1 MEALAG
7 VATMSLGAHA
17 QADVDGVGSRT
28 AAGAAVVVT
37 RDVRSMPPQEH
48 AATPA
53 VGGAATVN
61 VLGVSAH
68 AHAVTTE
75 VGGAASTDEQTAVA
89 EGGDAASTDARDVSA
104 QAHADVEMQDAVP
117 TDELGVSAHARAD
130 TTEVRDSVPM
140 YESSEGRLEM
150 MARADTTEVRDSVP
164 MDESSEGRLEMMVRA
179 DTTEVRDSV
188 PMDESSEGRLEMMAR
203 ADTTEVRDSV
213 PMDASSEGQLE
224 MMSRADT
231 TEVRDSVPMDES
243 SEGQLEMMV
252 SAEVEVSMSVE
263 DKWGVARDGVV
274 VAATVADT
282 VLAAVQFGVHAGF
295 TVGRFLATGTA
306 RVATAG
312 AVMVVAM
319 NAAGDDGVSDAGEH
333 VLLTLAR
340 VTRVSMTAHATYV
353 LRT

>member
-28 AAGAAVVVT
+28 SAGAAAEVT
-37 RDVRSMPPQEH
+37 RDVLSMPPQEH

-61 VLGVSAH
+61 VRGVSAH
-68 AHAVTTE
+68 AHAVATE
-75 VGGAASTDEQTAVA
+75 VGGVASTDERTAVT

-104 QAHADVEMQDAVP
+104 QARADVEMQDAVP
-117 TDELGVSAHARAD
+117 TDELGVSAHARA
-130 TTEVRDSVPM
+130 E
-140 YESSEGRLEM
+140 
-150 MARADTTEVRDSVP
+150 
-164 MDESSEGRLEMMVRA
+164 
-179 DTTEVRDSV
+179 TTEVRDSV

-203 ADTTEVRDSV
+203 ADTTEVRDVVS
-213 PMDASSEGQLE
+213 
-224 MMSRADT
+224 
-231 TEVRDSVPMDES
+231 MDEP

-252 SAEVEVSMSVE
+252 LTSAEVEVSMTVE

-319 NAAGDDGVSDAGEH
+319 NAAGDDGVSDAGAH

-340 VTRVSMTAHATYV
+340 VTRVSMTAHAAYV

>member
-1 MEALAG
+1 MESLAG
-7 VATMSLGAHA
+7 VAAMSLGAHV

-28 AAGAAVVVT
+28 ATGAASVVT

-48 AATPA
+48 AATPE

-68 AHAVTTE
+68 AHAVVTE
-75 VGGAASTDEQTAVA
+75 VGGAASTDEQAAVT
-89 EGGDAASTDARDVSA
+89 EDGDAASTDA
-104 QAHADVEMQDAVP
+104 QARADVEMQDAVP
-117 TDELGVSAHARAD
+117 TDELGVSAHARA
-130 TTEVRDSVPM
+130 
-140 YESSEGRLEM
+140 
-150 MARADTTEVRDSVP
+150 RADTTEVRDSVP
-164 MDESSEGRLEMMVRA
+164 MY
-179 DTTEVRDSV
+179 
-188 PMDESSEGRLEMMAR
+188 
-203 ADTTEVRDSV
+203 
-213 PMDASSEGQLE
+213 
-224 MMSRADT
+224 
-231 TEVRDSVPMDES
+231 ES

-263 DKWGVARDGVV
+263 DKWGVARDGVM

-319 NAAGDDGVSDAGEH
+319 NAAGDDEVSDAGEH

-340 VTRVSMTAHATYV
+340 VTRVSMTAHAAYV

>member
-1 MEALAG
+1 MDALAG

-28 AAGAAVVVT
+28 AAGAAAVVT

-48 AATPA
+48 ATTPA

-68 AHAVTTE
+68 AHAVATE
-75 VGGAASTDEQTAVA
+75 VGGAASTDEQTAVT

-104 QAHADVEMQDAVP
+104 QA
-117 TDELGVSAHARAD
+117 RAD
-130 TTEVRDSVPM
+130 TTEVRN
-140 YESSEGRLEM
+140 
-150 MARADTTEVRDSVP
+150 
-164 MDESSEGRLEMMVRA
+164 
-179 DTTEVRDSV
+179 
-188 PMDESSEGRLEMMAR
+188 
-203 ADTTEVRDSV
+203 
-213 PMDASSEGQLE
+213 
-224 MMSRADT
+224 
-231 TEVRDSVPMDES
+231 SVPMDES

-282 VLAAVQFGVHAGF
+282 VLAAVQFGVHVGF

-333 VLLTLAR
+333 AVLTLAR
-340 VTRVSMTAHATYV
+340 VTRVSMTAHAAHV

>member
-104 QAHADVEMQDAVP
+104 QARADVEMQDAGP

-130 TTEVRDSVPM
+130 S
-140 YESSEGRLEM
+140 
-150 MARADTTEVRDSVP
+150 
-164 MDESSEGRLEMMVRA
+164 
-179 DTTEVRDSV
+179 TEVRDSV

-295 TVGRFLATGTA
+295 TIGRFLATGTA

-340 VTRVSMTAHATYV
+340 VTRVSMTAHAAYV